1 MFLKSVSM
9 KNKKLTKS
17 YLLFLLLLIVSSHL
31 LYAQV
36 NEMKIVGIVPF
47 SPTSYRDSIVAK
59 NIYATVARILV
70 QTKRFTLLEI
80 EKWKLTQ
87 EEITRQKGTAFLES
101 KIIDQGKSL
110 GAQLLVFGAVKN
122 ANAFRENNEDVVR
135 VDYDIK
141 FVDVE
146 TGKTIASQYFS
157 GDSKSSV
164 VEITK
169 GVKSLSALSKILK
182 VEDRN
187 TEAVSNA
194 IDKLKASD
202 PGSIEGKLI
211 NAIEK
216 TSGKLNKWI
225 CNTFGLYLTFLKV
238 VDGDDKQVS
247 QVLIEGGEN
256 IDLKEGSKLRAIV
269 ATEMDTPGGK
279 VRDEELVAKLEVV
292 EVRPQT
298 SKCKVIN
305 GGKKM
310 QEEKG
315 NKNLRIVL
323 E

>member
-1 MFLKSVSM
+1 M
-9 KNKKLTKS
+9 KNKKLTKGL
-17 YLLFLLLLIVSSHL
+17 LLFLLLIVAPHL
-31 LYAQV
+31 LYSQV
-36 NEMKIVGIVPF
+36 NEMKVVGIVPF
-47 SPTSYRDSIVAK
+47 STTSYQDSIAAK
-59 NIYATVARILV
+59 NIYSTVARILV

-80 EKWKLTQ
+80 EKWKQTQ
-87 EEITRQKGTAFLES
+87 EEIGRQKGTAFMES
-101 KIIDQGKSL
+101 RIIDQGKSL

-122 ANAFRENNEDVVR
+122 AKAFRDENGADVVR

-169 GVKSLSALSKILK
+169 GVKSLSAIGHILK
-182 VEDRN
+182 MKDKN
-187 TEAVSNA
+187 AEAASSV
-194 IDKLKASD
+194 IDKLNASD
-202 PGSIEGKLI
+202 PGSVEGKLV

-225 CNTFGLYLTFLKV
+225 CNTFGLYLAFLKV
-238 VDGDDKQVS
+238 TDEDDKQVS

-256 IDLKEGSKLRAIV
+256 IDLKEGSKLRAVV

-279 VRDEELVAKLEVV
+279 VRDEELIAKLEVV

-298 SKCKVIN
+298 SKCKVVN

-310 QEEKG
+310 QAEKG